1 MLYNER
7 NSNEAEKLISSL
19 KACSRGVGIILEDP
33 KKISHKCRRED
44 DFLEELDYIN
54 NLLNY
59 KIIVI
64 ILNRNEK
71 TFYKEIKNKI
81 MTKFGIASQV
91 VLKENLS
98 KNLSYFTNVL
108 LQMNYKLGCELY
120 HISDLP
126 NFREKVNKNIILEYD
141 SRIRLYSYS

>member
-19 KACSRGVGIILEDP
+19 KDCSRGVGIILEDP
-33 KKISHKCRRED
+33 KKISHKCRRVD

-81 MTKFGIASQV
+81 MTF
-91 VLKENLS
+91 
-98 KNLSYFTNVL
+98 Y
-108 LQMNYKLGCELY
+108 
-120 HISDLP
+120 
-126 NFREKVNKNIILEYD
+126 IL
-141 SRIRLYSYS
+141 